1 MVTFSTVLIT
11 INVQN
16 DFFPGGV
23 CPLTN
28 AEDRLRQI
36 NSLREHADLVVH
48 SRLVLQPNH
57 YSFRSCNPGT
67 ELGDPVVSRDQ
78 TARGLFRGRQR
89 KPQREIKECIVN
101 PYCVRGSPG
110 CNFHPDLVVA
120 EVRVVLLVRCL
131 LWLLGPA
138 CRVKRS
144 IRFESCYCGPL
155 DSPFFIHAWR
165 YLLLLL
171 SSLLLCFCN
180 FLASGSRRQNDVVM
194 EQGFDPSEGNYSLF
208 SLKVHDQPILSA
220 HFRKAEVT
228 RIIIAGYG
236 YEYSVLHTA
245 LDACQLSPPGQ
256 PIEVIV
262 VADACCPANFVI
274 GMDQVADD
282 ELLSAGVN
290 ILSSYEIPVNEEAV
304 TITEA
309 DLENDVDVVG
319 GEQVDIQ
326 WRGLLHKLAA
336 DTSKEGIKRLKQL
349 AHNNV
354 HRCSPFAL
362 DWFGNSA
369 LIVAARSH
377 NTVAV
382 NVLLVLLSDAT
393 SQAGAESKAGRTTTV
408 GSGGGKSP
416 VKAVHRLKRKTRLLK
431 HVNHQ
436 GLHGMTALMWAA
448 ACHDLQAVKAL
459 IRHGALPMKGVS
471 LGNQNAMI
479 FATSM
484 HLNNLAFSV
493 VRELFK
499 ACSRLQ
505 AAKLFTAADKRGWSA
520 FHFASLNGLLGDL
533 DLSMLAPAESEEAN
547 TTLAKRSPQN
557 VTTTLGPEKS
567 AALSGPPSSK
577 SKGGT
582 DAGNS
587 KRVVPIASG
596 APPMKVTD
604 TSSSSWSK
612 PASVTITITSGANN
626 SDASST
632 SSSTVLTRTRSRPSS
647 ATRTDVRSNTVRMA
661 TSKQSLSTRGIPID
675 QRTHDNYAPL
685 HLAAWS
691 GASASIIALLD
702 LVEQDPAGGLV
713 GSEDIFAQQS
723 RISRFINRTVDRL
736 TPLDL
741 MIQEGHSHCIPL
753 LLKQN
758 AFAKRYRGDR
768 CTELLHRSILFG
780 DQSTAERILQ
790 FDENEVD
797 TSTDVL
803 RLVDSLQHVFPASCT
818 STYTKPGNGDGP
830 GSPGSDDSSG
840 EEEDC
845 GLGQYLYR
853 CLRCDAAVCLVCRE
867 RCHKD
872 HGPSERLGIC
882 SEREGGVCQCDKAS
896 CCALGSA
903 SIREMEGYRYDP
915 SPVDTKNLHNDQPA
929 LSDEGLSDRTT
940 SLGRLAFDLARNSH
954 EVWAKQRQEDGW
966 RYGSTRDDS
975 KKVHP
980 SLRPFG
986 QLSDR
991 DRAYNESAAREAI
1004 RVVHSFAFA
1013 IVPDDTPSEMRR
1025 FSMSLRRSRTGR
1037 GPRLMTDSSA
1047 SLLSVGSRRA
1057 SVDRSMM
1064 SVLEID
1070 HTHPARVLSRSD
1082 SADSELSGIGDAA
1095 KAVGGPNSGSHPN
1108 SGTATNS
1115 ASNAKV
1121 AEPKSGDLG
1130 RNGPSKPGLGIETG
1144 STNTSSAGSGPPSPD
1159 TATLKYQPSTL
1170 NMSDVRDWKASP
1182 VDTQH
1187 VFISHKLSNLI
1198 ELLAKNDHDV
1208 WARSKIKM
1216 GWRFAPGRVSEKAMT
1231 TPMLVPYE
1239 MLSTTEKSRLR
1250 QSAVEMV
1257 KIVLHSGFK
1266 ITCTNATVSGNL
1278 IRRLRERERQMLSG
1292 ATPQRPTSSKLSMS
1306 RPDSSTSSLP
1316 GSPNA
1321 TKQRVE
1327 DASKIQQFKVAV
1339 RTALLMRAAR
1349 SGDADAVRYLLQKLP
1364 KTSVNHCDHFKHTP
1378 LYLAVKRGHTEA
1390 VEALLS
1396 FKADASSTD
1405 INQLTPLSIAAQLGN
1420 AEMCDL
1426 LIRLTKEQSREDA
1439 PQDGRHGGGGLFRD
1453 RLASDASSAQKQS
1466 RIRRLA
1472 SQENKVTR
1480 QTSATVLTCDRWGL
1494 SPLHR
1499 AACLNHTDVCKVI
1512 YTELATIKD
1521 MDIDLTALAHVSR
1534 VLSVLKNKAQDV
1546 ARSASGGVLHN
1557 STGRRKNLPVAKM
1570 NSGGHRSPQRAMSAR
1585 DLVTRQS
1592 SFGNSAFLRGM
1603 QDLTQRLF
1611 GTLGQ
1616 GATVGSR
1623 ATSPTAKVTPHQL
1636 VALKQHEES
1645 SAASR
1650 ERWNMLKHETVDVIH
1665 SNKEAAR
1672 RMSASNA
1679 EEAALSTMQEDIDRI
1694 GVGIFAPTTP
1704 LGMAVCLRCLDAVS
1718 FLVEHGADPTLTTPI
1733 KIYREKHNDS
1743 LFGKLKNLK
1752 DRLLYKDDLPGNV
1765 QNHGMSPYQVALF
1778 VYHELRMIRQNIEND
1793 RSDDPFLADDSAANV
1808 LRSLTANIEMASK
1821 MVDELNAARATK
1833 SVRDWFAVR
1842 RCSTGIIP
1850 NLIMWVLL
1858 LSASPSFYDGYLNYD
1873 SFVFKREVEAT
1884 LNSALD
1890 IPGATS
1896 NDAAKWLDHWRQDPS
1911 LDGLLAHELGNVA
1924 SGAACRVQFN
1934 QQASFLVGPLQFQI
1948 RKFPQSLNCSAANN
1962 LGLFGQVSSAQIVRS
1977 ACIFVVSC

>member
-1 MVTFSTVLIT
+1 
-11 INVQN
+11 
-16 DFFPGGV
+16 
-23 CPLTN
+23 
-28 AEDRLRQI
+28 
-36 NSLREHADLVVH
+36 
-48 SRLVLQPNH
+48 
-57 YSFRSCNPGT
+57 
-67 ELGDPVVSRDQ
+67 
-78 TARGLFRGRQR
+78 
-89 KPQREIKECIVN
+89 
-101 PYCVRGSPG
+101 
-110 CNFHPDLVVA
+110 
-120 EVRVVLLVRCL
+120 
-131 LWLLGPA
+131 
-138 CRVKRS
+138 
-144 IRFESCYCGPL
+144 
-155 DSPFFIHAWR
+155 
-165 YLLLLL
+165 
-171 SSLLLCFCN
+171 
-180 FLASGSRRQNDVVM
+180 
-194 EQGFDPSEGNYSLF
+194 
-208 SLKVHDQPILSA
+208 
-220 HFRKAEVT
+220 
-228 RIIIAGYG
+228 
-236 YEYSVLHTA
+236 
-245 LDACQLSPPGQ
+245 
-256 PIEVIV
+256 
-262 VADACCPANFVI
+262 
-274 GMDQVADD
+274 
-282 ELLSAGVN
+282 
-290 ILSSYEIPVNEEAV
+290 
-304 TITEA
+304 
-309 DLENDVDVVG
+309 
-319 GEQVDIQ
+319 
-326 WRGLLHKLAA
+326 
-336 DTSKEGIKRLKQL
+336 
-349 AHNNV
+349 
-354 HRCSPFAL
+354 
-362 DWFGNSA
+362 
-369 LIVAARSH
+369 
-377 NTVAV
+377 
-382 NVLLVLLSDAT
+382 
-393 SQAGAESKAGRTTTV
+393 
-408 GSGGGKSP
+408 
-416 VKAVHRLKRKTRLLK
+416 
-431 HVNHQ
+431 
-436 GLHGMTALMWAA
+436 MT
-448 ACHDLQAVKAL
+448 
-459 IRHGALPMKGVS
+459 
-471 LGNQNAMI
+471 
-479 FATSM
+479 
-484 HLNNLAFSV
+484 
-493 VRELFK
+493 
-499 ACSRLQ
+499 
-505 AAKLFTAADKRGWSA
+505 
-520 FHFASLNGLLGDL
+520 
-533 DLSMLAPAESEEAN
+533 
-547 TTLAKRSPQN
+547 
-557 VTTTLGPEKS
+557 
-567 AALSGPPSSK
+567 
-577 SKGGT
+577 
-582 DAGNS
+582 
-587 KRVVPIASG
+587 
-596 APPMKVTD
+596 
-604 TSSSSWSK
+604 
-612 PASVTITITSGANN
+612 
-626 SDASST
+626 
-632 SSSTVLTRTRSRPSS
+632 
-647 ATRTDVRSNTVRMA
+647 
-661 TSKQSLSTRGIPID
+661 TRGVPID
-675 QRTHDNYAPL
+675 QRTLDNYAPL

-691 GASASIIALLD
+691 GASASIVALLD
-702 LVEQDPAGGLV
+702 LVEQDPAGGLL

-818 STYTKPGNGDGP
+818 STYTKLGNGDGP
-830 GSPGSDDSSG
+830 GSPGHDDSSG
-840 EEEDC
+840 EEEDS

-853 CLRCDAAVCLVCRE
+853 CVRCATTVCLVCRE

-882 SEREGGVCQCDKAS
+882 SEREGGVCHCDKAS

-929 LSDEGLSDRTT
+929 LSDEGLSDRATP
-940 SLGRLAFDLARNSH
+940 LGRLAFDLARNSH

-966 RYGSTRDDS
+966 RYGTTRDDS

-1082 SADSELSGIGDAA
+1082 SADSELSGTADAA
-1095 KAVGGPNSGSHPN
+1095 RSVGGPNSGSATSN
-1108 SGTATNS
+1108 SVVASAGGTA
-1115 ASNAKV
+1115 
-1121 AEPKSGDLG
+1121 AEPKAGDSGG
-1130 RNGPSKPGLGIETG
+1130 AAPPSKDGLGIKTG
-1144 STNTSSAGSGPPSPD
+1144 SATTTAPTGSGPPSPS

-1239 MLSTTEKSRLR
+1239 MLSTAEKSRLR

-1292 ATPQRPTSSKLSMS
+1292 GTPKRPTSSTLSMS
-1306 RPDSSTSSLP
+1306 NPASLP
-1316 GSPNA
+1316 GSPSA

-1378 LYLAVKRGHTEA
+1378 LYLAVKRGHTDA
-1390 VEALLS
+1390 VEVLLS
-1396 FKADASSTD
+1396 FKADASHTD

-1426 LIRLTKEQSREDA
+1426 LIRLTKEQSREET
-1439 PQDGRHGGGGLFRD
+1439 PQDGRTGGGGLFRD
-1453 RLASDASSAQKQS
+1453 RVGSETASTQKQA
-1466 RIRRLA
+1466 RIRRMA
-1472 SQENKVTR
+1472 SQDNKLPWK
-1480 QTSATVLTCDRWGL
+1480 TSATVLTCDRWGL

-1512 YTELATIKD
+1512 YTELATMKD
-1521 MDIDLTALAHVSR
+1521 MDIDLTGLAHVSR

-1546 ARSASGGVLHN
+1546 ARSTSGGVLHH
-1557 STGRRKNLPVAKM
+1557 STGRRKNLPAAKM

-1585 DLVTRQS
+1585 DLVTHQN

-1611 GTLGQ
+1611 GKLGQ
-1616 GATVGSR
+1616 GAAVGSR

-1650 ERWNMLKHETVDVIH
+1650 ERWQTLKHETVDVIH
-1665 SNKEAAR
+1665 KNKEAAR
-1672 RMSASNA
+1672 RVSASI
-1679 EEAALSTMQEDIDRI
+1679 EEEVSLRTMQEDIDRI

-1793 RSDDPFLADDSAANV
+1793 RSDDPFLADDSATNV

-1873 SFVFKREVEAT
+1873 SFVFKREVET
-1884 LNSALD
+1884 TFNSALD

-1896 NDAAKWLDHWRQDPS
+1896 NDAAKWLDHWRRDAS
-1911 LDGLLAHELGNVA
+1911 LDGLLAHELGSVA
-1924 SGAACRVQFN
+1924 SGGAACRVQFN

-1948 RKFPQSLNCSAANN
+1948 RKFPRSLNCSAANN
-1962 LGLFGQVSSAQIVRS
+1962 LGLFGQVSSAHVVLPAVLI
-1977 ACIFVVSC
+1977 AFVF